1 MRPLFTTLFSALL
14 LLSIQ
19 ASAQITIPT
28 NNFQPA
34 PGTQLISKSDD
45 LADNV
50 LFDDLMSGTG
60 GPINWDFTDRTYT
73 DESISEIVSAA
84 STPQIGTFPD
94 GNLVMRTTFVN
105 DTSWTIFSSQPGHF
119 WQLGEVSHSAADGE
133 KIIAFQDSTPD
144 YVFPIAYN
152 NQWSSHRFWREGD
165 DPDLYMENY
174 DTTFYHVNA
183 WGTIT
188 YGSKTIPVLRIL
200 SEERMTY
207 VQVENGVPTTAFVM
221 EMTTVSF
228 VNSSFETAVS
238 AWKNSSM
245 FITQYGSSAS
255 AEFLDQQTD
264 VEQDHENPL
273 PRGFAMEQNYPN
285 PFNPRTEIRFSLPNR
300 ADVSLKVY
308 NLAGQ
313 EVKVLVDRSMP
324 AGSFVA
330 DWDGTNQQNM
340 PVASGVYFYRL
351 EAGAN
356 SLTRKMVLLK

>member
-1 MRPLFTTLFSALL
+1 MRLLFTTLLTALL

-34 PGTQLISKSDD
+34 PGTQIVTKGDE

-50 LFDDLMSGTG
+50 LFDALMDGTG
-60 GPINWDFTDRTYT
+60 GPMNWDFSDRTYT
-73 DESISEIVSAA
+73 GESISEIVSLA

-94 GNLVMRTTFVN
+94 GNLVLRTTFVN
-105 DTSWTIFSSQPGHF
+105 DTSWTIFSSLPGHF
-119 WQLGEVSHSAADGE
+119 WQLGEVSRSIADGE
-133 KIIAFQDSTPD
+133 KVIAFQDSTPN
-144 YVFPIAYN
+144 YVFPIAYGD
-152 NQWSSHRFWREGD
+152 QWSSHHYWREGD
-165 DPDLYMENY
+165 DPDLYMEIY
-174 DTTFYHVNA
+174 DTTYYNVDA

-188 YGSKTIPVLRIL
+188 YGSKTIPVLRII
-200 SEERMTY
+200 SEQRMTY
-207 VQVENGVPTTAFVM
+207 VQVEEGVPTTAFVM
-221 EMTTVSF
+221 EMTTASF
-228 VNSSFETAVS
+228 VTSSFETAVS
-238 AWKNSSM
+238 AWRNSSM

-255 AEFLDQQTD
+255 ADFLDQETD
-264 VEQDHENPL
+264 VEQDHESPL
-273 PRGFAMEQNYPN
+273 PRAFEMEQNYPN
-285 PFNPRTEIRFSLPNR
+285 PFNPRTEIKFSLPNR

-324 AGSFVA
+324 AGNFVA
-330 DWDGTNQQNM
+330 DWDGTNQQNV

-356 SLTRKMVLLK
+356 SSTRKMVLLK